1 MHFTALLVAALA
13 GSAVGH
19 IAIVKPAPLR
29 SKENPNSRNAVDY
42 DINSPLSDMS
52 QFPCKGA
59 LKYLG
64 QPEGA
69 SVETYAPGGTYD
81 MVIGTGAAHNGGSCQ
96 ISLSYDKGKTFTVIK
111 SIIGNCPAPGASY
124 KFTVPADA
132 PKGEAVFSWS
142 WNNKSGNREFYQ
154 NCAVVTIAGG
164 SQKRSEN
171 LVSRDVAFSARPQI
185 FVSNLGGE
193 FCTPEN
199 IDVVYPNPGPD
210 VDRNTNS
217 PGNAKICA
225 SGAEVPA
232 GGSGGGGSGGG
243 SGGSAPAPTSA
254 AAPPASPTSAPAQSS
269 APAGPTSAPAQPA
282 PQPSAVLPPG
292 GVFVTVPPSASTAPA
307 PTSSATTLKTQTSAV
322 ASSPVASVTPT
333 PTSVTPPPAVTSG
346 GAAAPAPSSAP
357 PAGGAGGSLTGACT
371 NEGAW
376 NCIGGT
382 SFQRC
387 ASGAWSATIQM
398 AAGTTCKAGV
408 SATLVTRRGDLGALR
423 RRRVGVWN

>member
-1 MHFTALLVAALA
+1 MHFTSFLVAALA
-13 GSAVGH
+13 GSAAGH

-29 SKENPNSRNAVDY
+29 SKENPHSGNAIDY

-69 SVETYAPGGTYD
+69 SVETYAPGGSYD

-96 ISLSYDKGKTFTVIK
+96 ISLSYDQGKTFTVIK

-124 KFTVPADA
+124 KFTVPSDA
-132 PKGEAVFSWS
+132 PQGEAVFSWS

-164 SQKRSEN
+164 AQKRSED
-171 LVSRDVAFSARPQI
+171 LVGRAIAFSARPQI

-199 IDVVYPNPGPD
+199 IDVVYPETGPD
-210 VDRNTNS
+210 VERNTNS
-217 PGNAKICA
+217 PGNAKKC
-225 SGAEVPA
+225 
-232 GGSGGGGSGGG
+232 SGGEIPGG
-243 SGGSAPAPTSA
+243 SGGSPAPTSA
-254 AAPPASPTSAPAQSS
+254 APPAAPTSAPAQP
-269 APAGPTSAPAQPA
+269 APPAGPTSAPAQPA
-282 PQPSAVLPPG
+282 PQPTAVLPPG
-292 GVFVTVPPSASTAPA
+292 GVFVTVPPSAPAVPA
-307 PTSSATTLKTQTSAV
+307 PTSSATTMVTQTSAV
-322 ASSPVASVTPT
+322 ASAPVVSAT
-333 PTSVTPPPAVTSG
+333 PTSVSPPPAATSG
-346 GAAAPAPSSAP
+346 GTAPPAPSSAP
-357 PAGGAGGSLTGACT
+357 PAGGVSGGLTGPCA
-371 NEGAW
+371 NEGNW
-376 NCIGGT
+376 NCIGGS

-387 ASGAWSATIQM
+387 ASGAWSATIPM

-408 SATLVTRRGDLGALR
+408 SSTLVTRRHDLSVLR